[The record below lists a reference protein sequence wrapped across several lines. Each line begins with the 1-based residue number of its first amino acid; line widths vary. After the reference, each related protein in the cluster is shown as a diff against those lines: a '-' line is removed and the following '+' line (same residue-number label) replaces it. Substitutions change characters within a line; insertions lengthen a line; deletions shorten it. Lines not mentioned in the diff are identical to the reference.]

1 MTLKV
6 YRPIHIQFQD
16 EYQQK
21 KLTLKLHAIHA
32 KKIDKAMF
40 SLLSTRKKTIKYST
54 MEIHFKQAL
63 IRCFTF
69 IRHSQEYT
77 ETFGIFNLIVT
88 NKTHR

>member
-32 KKIDKAMF
+32 KYIDKARL
-40 SLLSTRKKTIKYST
+40 SLLLTSKRTIKCST

-63 IRCFTF
+63 IRDV
-69 IRHSQEYT
+69 S
-77 ETFGIFNLIVT
+77 LL
-88 NKTHR
+88 